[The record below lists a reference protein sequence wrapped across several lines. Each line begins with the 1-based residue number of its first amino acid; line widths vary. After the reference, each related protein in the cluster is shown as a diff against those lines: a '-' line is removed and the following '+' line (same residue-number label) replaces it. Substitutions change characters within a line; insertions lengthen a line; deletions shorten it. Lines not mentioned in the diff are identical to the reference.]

1 MKSLARI
8 LADTHLGKKK
18 CVGYAVHYVIT
29 FHLMEI
35 ISKIIGNMISQFFKS
50 EIICENS
57 CKNSNYA

>member
-1 MKSLARI
+1 VKSLARI

-35 ISKIIGNMISQFFKS
+35 ISKIIGIRKRF
-50 EIICENS
+50 
-57 CKNSNYA
+57 